1 LIRTVWNIVG
11 FLLVLAATLILMN
24 RFGMI
29 DLGTGNATVIDG
41 DSLRLNGTEI
51 RLHGIDAPE
60 YRQICSDAHGDG
72 YACGKEAA
80 AALRAIVRNAEV
92 TCSSWETDRY
102 GRAVSTCHVGEQNVA
117 RVMVQRGWAIAY
129 RKHSAD
135 YVSEEAEA
143 KKARRGIWAGRF
155 EAPED
160 YRARMQRVYGGLVD
174 GTAEDD

>member
-1 LIRTVWNIVG
+1 MLGNIVG

-41 DSLRLNGTEI
+41 DSLRLNRTEI

-60 YRQICSDAHGDG
+60 YRQMCSDAAGMD

-80 AALRAIVRNAEV
+80 KALRVIIRNSRV

-102 GRAVSTCHVGEQNVA
+102 GRAVSTCRVGKEDIA
-117 RVMVQRGWAIAY
+117 RALVREGWATAY
-129 RKHSAD
+129 RKHGTD
-135 YVSEEAEA
+135 YVSEENEA
-143 KKARRGIWAGRF
+143 KNAKRGIWAGRF
-155 EAPED
+155 ETPED
-160 YRARMQRVYGGLVD
+160 YRARMRRLEGSVISKDEGELAD
-174 GTAEDD
+174 